1 MIPPRAIPLAV
12 AAAALVLLM
21 VAAIGVRRVSKRN
34 ASKRTTTSSAASTP
48 PARARPADAHVRARR
63 LRAGAQSFDAFV
75 VDVGAPR
82 IEIRYVDRNGARLGS
97 LNALRH
103 NVEGDG
109 LELVMGMNA
118 GMYTPAR
125 SPVGLLIARG
135 QELAPLDRK
144 PGEGNFYWMPNG
156 VFAIGSDGRST
167 IEPSDSFASKPP
179 GAVAFATQSGPL
191 LFWNGGVHEAVRSD
205 SAHRNVRNAVGV
217 SEASTVFVISRE
229 RVTFYELA
237 QALRELG
244 CERALYLDGGV
255 SRMYAPEL
263 ERFDGDGDFGPM
275 VAIVRPR

>member
-12 AAAALVLLM
+12 AAAALALLV
-21 VAAIGVRRVSKRN
+21 VAAIGVRRVSKR
-34 ASKRTTTSSAASTP
+34 KVLQRDPSSAAITP
-48 PARARPADAHVRARR
+48 PARARPADPHVRARR
-63 LRAGAQSFDAFV
+63 LRAGDQSFDAFV
-75 VDVGAPR
+75 VDTGAPR
-82 IEIRYVDRNGARLGS
+82 IEIRYLDRNGVRLGS
-97 LNALRH
+97 LNALRRD
-103 NVEGDG
+103 VEGDG

-135 QELAPLDRK
+135 QELAPLDRET
-144 PGEGNFYWMPNG
+144 GEGNFYWMPNG

-167 IEPSDSFASKPP
+167 IEPSGSFESKPP

-191 LFWNGGVHEAVRSD
+191 LFWQGGVHEAVRPD

-217 SEASTVFVISRE
+217 GEASTAFVISRD

-263 ERFDGDGDFGPM
+263 ERFDEDGDFGPM
-275 VAIVRPR
+275 IAIVRPR